1 VRVVSLV
8 PSLTETLFALG
19 LSTDEVVG
27 RTPWCIHPAP
37 EVESVPV
44 VGGTKTPNLNKIL
57 GAAPDVVV
65 LDREE
70 NPKAVHDA
78 LVEAGVTVV
87 VSTVEHPA
95 EVPNLLRV
103 LGHAVER
110 GEACESMAEAT
121 EAALKEAAAR
131 REAAG
136 WSGQAAVRVAPMIWH
151 EPLMSVGPRRY
162 AGALLEVLGWSVPD
176 LDPDGNGYPVVTAE
190 SLAQHRIEGLLLS
203 SEPHAFALEEGE
215 RIADAVEALGAPRPW
230 CRCIDGEALT
240 WFGSRTLHSLTH
252 PFTGP

>member
-1 VRVVSLV
+1 MRVVSLV

-19 LSTDEVVG
+19 LTTNEVVG

-37 EVESVPV
+37 EVEAVPV
-44 VGGTKTPNLNKIL
+44 VGGTKTPNLKKIL
-57 GAAPDVVV
+57 AAAPDVVV

-87 VSTVEHPA
+87 VSTVEQPD
-95 EVPNLLRV
+95 EVPHLLRA
-103 LGHAVER
+103 LGHAIGR
-110 GEACESMAEAT
+110 GEAGESMAAAT
-121 EAALKEAAAR
+121 EAALTEAAAQR
-131 REAAG
+131 KAAES
-136 WSGQAAVRVAPMIWH
+136 SGQAPVRVAPMIWH

-162 AGALLEVLGWSVPD
+162 AGALLEAVGWTVPD
-176 LDPDGNGYPVVTAE
+176 LDPEGNGYPVVTPE
-190 SLAQHRIEGLLLS
+190 LLVEHRIEGLLLS

-215 RIADAVEALGAPRPW
+215 AIADAVEALGAARPW

-240 WFGSRTLHSLTH
+240 WFGARTCHALKDRALA
-252 PFTGP
+252 P

>member
-1 VRVVSLV
+1 MRVVSLV

-37 EVESVPV
+37 EVEAVPV
-44 VGGTKTPNLNKIL
+44 VGGTKTPNLKKIL
-57 GAAPDVVV
+57 AAAPDVVV

-87 VSTVEHPA
+87 VSTVEHPN

-103 LGHAVER
+103 LGHAIGH
-110 GEACESMAEAT
+110 GEAGESMAEAT
-121 EAALKEAAAR
+121 EAALTEAAAR
-131 REAAG
+131 REVAEPSA
-136 WSGQAAVRVAPMIWH
+136 QATVRVAPMIWH
-151 EPLMSVGPRRY
+151 DPLMSVGPQRY

-190 SLAQHRIEGLLLS
+190 LLAQHRIEGLLLS

-240 WFGSRTLHSLTH
+240 WFGSRTQHSLTQ